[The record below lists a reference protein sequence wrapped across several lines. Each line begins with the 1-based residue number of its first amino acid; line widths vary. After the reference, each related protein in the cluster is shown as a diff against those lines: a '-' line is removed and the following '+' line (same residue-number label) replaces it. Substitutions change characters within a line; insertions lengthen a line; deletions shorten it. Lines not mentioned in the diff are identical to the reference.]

1 MKATL
6 VIVLAVGL
14 GLACTTLAAPVKL
27 EAKSDVEIQLLK
39 AFVGQALVQE
49 ATEGE
54 GMTKEF
60 CRLITGALKTIGV
73 APKKDLCDDID
84 DDDSEI
90 PDGGYTSDTKT
101 NEWIFDVLKGIF
113 SPTDL
118 IG

>member
-6 VIVLAVGL
+6 VILAVSL

-27 EAKSDVEIQLLK
+27 KARSDVEIQLLK
-39 AFVGQALVQE
+39 AFVSQALVQE
-49 ATEGE
+49 ATEGV

-60 CRLITGALKTIGV
+60 CQLITGALKTIGL

-101 NEWIFDVLKGIF
+101 NEMIFNVLKGIF
-113 SPTDL
+113 SSADL
-118 IG
+118 LG